1 MKKIDSFTQACYD
14 YLDQIQYYMNDPT
27 QLGPCLESK
36 FGLECYIARQ
46 IVGDWFGYHEARLT
60 HPFDRERFQRW
71 RSRGYAQPSAA

>member
-1 MKKIDSFTQACYD
+1 M
-14 YLDQIQYYMNDPT
+14 
-27 QLGPCLESK
+27 LGPILEDK

-46 IVGDWFGYHEARLT
+46 IVGDWFVYHEARL